1 MEGMG
6 TLREAEHLKLNEQK
20 WDRWAG
26 TLDKKS
32 RRNDFLRD
40 GQRAVVDLLNLKQGT
55 TFLDVG
61 CGTGWAVNLAAKS
74 VDYDGTFYGIDL
86 SAKMIGKAEENF
98 RGKENFRFIKADSRS
113 IPLAAGIFD
122 TIICTHSFHHYL
134 EPQKV
139 VNEIYRLLKSGGR
152 VYILDPTTDHWFAR
166 LLDQFFKLTERDHVK
181 MYNTD
186 EFREMF
192 TTAGLKYV
200 GTKIVKSIDKIHIA
214 EK

>member
-1 MEGMG
+1 MSNC
-6 TLREAEHLKLNEQK
+6 RKAEHLKLNEAK

-32 RRNDFLRD
+32 RRNDFLRG
-40 GQRAVVDLLNLKQGT
+40 GQRAVVDLLDLKQGT
-55 TFLDVG
+55 TFLDIG
-61 CGTGWAVNLAAKS
+61 CGTGWAVNLAAES
-74 VDYDGTFYGIDL
+74 VRYEGLFYGIDL
-86 SAKMIGKAEENF
+86 SAKMVLKAEENF
-98 RGKENFRFIKADSRS
+98 KGRENFHFVRADSRS
-113 IPLAAGIFD
+113 IPLDDDFFD
-122 TIICTHSFHHYL
+122 AIICTHSFHHYL

-139 VNEIYRLLKSGGR
+139 VNEMYRLLKGGGKL
-152 VYILDPTTDHWFAR
+152 YILDPTTDHWCAR

-192 TTAGLKYV
+192 TTAGLKYI
-200 GTKIVKSIDKIHIA
+200 GTEVVKSIDKIHIA